1 MKLHARSCLA
11 AGLSLA
17 HAQNATT
24 PMPGLFSISNFAF
37 ESGEILET
45 LDIHY
50 KTLGKLQVFEDGST
64 NAVHIMHG
72 STGQGSQLLDEA
84 FAGSVFQ
91 QGQALDAEKYFIVLR
106 DGIGHGNSSGPR
118 NTGLRNKFPN
128 YNYHDMVR
136 ADHRLLTEHLGIN
149 HTRLVMGVSMGGMQ
163 TWMWGE
169 MYPDFMD
176 ALMPIA
182 CLPVEITGHNRLWR
196 KTFIELI
203 RLDPAWKGGEY
214 ETQPLVGLFGAMGL
228 LQVMFEGQESMQ
240 REYPTREAV
249 DRFFDLGFESVLDHP
264 DTFDVNNQIYA
275 WNASWDYNPWPNL
288 HRIQVP
294 LTAVNNE
301 DDLMN
306 PPQLRLLEEAVE
318 NRMSRGLGK
327 AVIIPTSND
336 TFGHGSYIKASLW
349 VNELEKLL
357 EATKDSGS
365 PCKRRL

>member
-1 MKLHARSCLA
+1 MRLHVLSCLA
-11 AGLSLA
+11 AGLNLA
-17 HAQNATT
+17 YTQNATVPT
-24 PMPGLFSISNFAF
+24 PGLFSITNFTF
-37 ESGEILET
+37 QSGETLDT

-72 STGQGSQLLDEA
+72 SRAQGAQLLDEA

-118 NTGLRNKFPN
+118 NTGLHNRFPS
-128 YNYHDMVR
+128 YGYQDMIR
-136 ADHRLLTEHLGIN
+136 ADHMLLTEHLGIN

-182 CLPVEITGHNRLWR
+182 CLPVEMGGHNWLWR
-196 KTFIELI
+196 KTSIELI
-203 RLDPAWKGGEY
+203 RLDPAWQGGEY
-214 ETQPLVGLFGAMGL
+214 ESQPLVGLLGAMGL
-228 LQVMFEGQESMQ
+228 LQVMFQGQEAMQ

-249 DRFFDLGFESVLDHP
+249 DRFFDLSFQSVLDHP
-264 DTFDVNNQIYA
+264 DPLDVNNQIYA
-275 WNASWDYNPWPNL
+275 WNASWDYKPEPDL
-288 HRIQVP
+288 HKIQAP
-294 LTAVNNE
+294 LTAINSE

-318 NRMSRGLGK
+318 DRMSRGLGK

-349 VNELEKLL
+349 VNELERLL
-357 EATKDSGS
+357 EATERSGLS
-365 PCKRRL
+365 